1 MPTIYRDVWD
11 GLLPR
16 TFLSADALAVLDA
29 YNLLIASPPCQ
40 TFSTAGKGAGRK
52 ALEDVLGLIRSRAW
66 ALPDDGLRR
75 AAEKAGLDDRT
86 ALVLTP
92 LAYVYRDK
100 PRYIALEQ
108 VPTVLPVW
116 EAIATVLRDEFGY
129 SVATGIVN
137 AEQHGVP
144 QTRRR
149 AILVARRDGGV
160 ARLPQPTHS
169 RFYPR
174 DPQRLDEGVAKWVSM
189 AEALGWVDVAAEV
202 RARVND
208 QSGTPYD
215 AEWPA
220 KRPALTVAG
229 RDLVP
234 HPGATAN
241 RFNGSTKSRNDGIRL
256 SAEELA
262 AVQSYPTDFVGFARL
277 DDGRPGGSIT
287 LGGMGYRRRDFR
299 PSHHPAPT
307 VTEKARSWQR
317 HAGNEAMPLGADKV
331 GALQTFPS
339 PFPFQ
344 GTKTKQF
351 LQIGNAVP
359 PLLAEAILRTF
370 ID

>member
-1 MPTIYRDVWD
+1 MPEAVATREAAGMPTIYRDVWD

-100 PRYIALEQ
+100 PRYVALEQ

-116 EAIATVLRDEFGY
+116 EAIAVVLREEFGY

-160 ARLPQPTHS
+160 ARLPRPTHS

-262 AVQSYPTDFVGFARL
+262 AVQSFPPTWRGLTNR
-277 DDGRPGGSIT
+277 
-287 LGGMGYRRRDFR
+287 
-299 PSHHPAPT
+299 PAPT
-307 VTEKARSWQR
+307 ITGGGTETGGAEPIAKLARYTSQPDWVGSTER
-317 HAGNEAMPLGADKV
+317 LTPAEAAT
-331 GALQTFPS
+331 LQTYPR

-344 GTKTKQF
+344 GTKGKQF